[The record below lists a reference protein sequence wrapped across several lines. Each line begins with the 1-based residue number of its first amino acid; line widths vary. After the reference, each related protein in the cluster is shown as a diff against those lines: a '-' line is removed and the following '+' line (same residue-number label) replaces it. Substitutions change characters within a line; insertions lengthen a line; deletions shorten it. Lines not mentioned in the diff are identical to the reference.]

1 MTEIS
6 DRIHRG
12 FLVHYKSVHLTDWRG
27 YSSQHRKKHW
37 NDSRNCCDKKT
48 SYLTSKI
55 MHWCCFSVLLIIGF
69 ILMCWIQVTC
79 YVKGW
84 LLRLSLT
91 FLMSETEHISSMC
104 TFVYSSRIK
113 CIILCPVC
121 VGMKVKPC
129 NGEAPLVDPD
139 TRREYDCGSGPNR
152 QDCPSGSYCH
162 QTPHFARCCKKG
174 R

>member
-1 MTEIS
+1 MLQLENQLLNS
-6 DRIHRG
+6 
-12 FLVHYKSVHLTDWRG
+12 
-27 YSSQHRKKHW
+27 
-37 NDSRNCCDKKT
+37 KT
-48 SYLTSKI
+48 ML
-55 MHWCCFSVLLIIGF
+55 WFCFSRLLIIGF

-84 LLRLSLT
+84 LLCLSLT
-91 FLMSETEHISSMC
+91 FFISETEHISRIC
-104 TFVYSSRIK
+104 TFVYSSWVKRIT
-113 CIILCPVC
+113 LCPVG

-129 NGEAPLVDPD
+129 NGEPPLVDPD